1 MNAILILLGMFSLTL
16 FVSNLGFLTKVHA
29 FSFLSIPIALG
40 ILFAPDGLIPILPST
55 REDLSWAL
63 KVALTWTTF
72 LAGTQLSEKT
82 PHWGHF
88 LKLLPIFLGYTLFYL
103 ISLLL
108 ISYFGHDLFQLGVIE
123 PGIYSPAALAL
134 ALLLSSALFSSQEN
148 PFLLSMVFV
157 SLFFIFVAPLPIFD
171 IYDLLFPL
179 AIGLIMGAVCRLIIS
194 PKAALDT
201 PARLTLVGLAILGTG
216 WIVGLGSLEVLFG
229 LSFGWALSFI
239 HKYGI
244 CKDPNLKSSDI
255 PIRFIV
261 ALFAGLYI
269 KMTLTIMI
277 LGLALA
283 LCRLLIKFLLLNS
296 GLRRA
301 EDVEILTSLLPISK
315 LALPILL
322 SLHLSPF
329 GGELTRFTLG
339 IFCIGYITN
348 DALTLLVEL
357 YKRRILVKT
366 ENLIHE

>member
-29 FSFLSIPIALG
+29 FSFLSIPLALG
-40 ILFAPDGLIPILPST
+40 IIFAPDGIIPILPST

-82 PHWGHF
+82 PHWGHLF
-88 LKLLPIFLGYTLFYL
+88 KLLPIFLGYSLFYL

-108 ISYFGHDLFQLGVIE
+108 ISYFGHDLFQMGFIK
-123 PGIYSPAALAL
+123 PGLYTPEALAL
-134 ALLLSSALFSSQEN
+134 ALFISSALFSSQEN
-148 PFLLSMVFV
+148 PFLLSLVFV
-157 SLFFIFVAPLPIFD
+157 SLFFIFTPPLPNFD
-171 IYDLLFPL
+171 IYDLTFPL
-179 AIGLIMGAVCRLIIS
+179 ATGLVMGAVCRLIIS
-194 PKAALDT
+194 PNAQLDT
-201 PARLTLVGLAILGTG
+201 PSRLTLVGLVILGTG
-216 WIVGLGSLEVLFG
+216 WTVGLGSLEVLFG
-229 LSFGWALSFI
+229 LSLGWALSFI

-244 CKDPNLKSSDI
+244 CQDPDLKSSDI

-269 KMTLTIMI
+269 KMTLTLFA
-277 LGLALA
+277 LGLTLA
-283 LCRLLIKFLLLNS
+283 FCRLLIKFLLLNS

-301 EDVEILTSLLPISK
+301 KDIEILTSLLPISK

-329 GGELTRFTLG
+329 AGELTHFILG
-339 IFCIGYITN
+339 VFCIGYITN
-348 DALTLLVEL
+348 DALTLLIEL
-357 YKRRILVKT
+357 YKRSVLTVPET
-366 ENLIHE
+366 MIHE